1 MLIDE
6 GYNAN
11 PGSMAAAFA
20 LLGNWQGDGRKIA
33 VLGELRELGEA
44 ASAYH
49 AALAPVIVANG
60 IDRVHVTG
68 DLYDE
73 FCHALSSETRGH
85 RPDAP
90 EDLKELLAKEL
101 REGDVL

>member
-11 PGSMAAAFA
+11 PVSMAAAFA
-20 LLGNWQGDGRKIA
+20 LLGNWQGAGRKIA
-33 VLGELRELGEA
+33 VLGEMRELGEA

-49 AALAPVIVANG
+49 AALAPLIVANG

-73 FCHALSSETRGH
+73 FWHALSSETRGH
-85 RPDAP
+85 RTDAP
-90 EDLKELLAKEL
+90 EDLKELLVKEKIG
-101 REGDVL
+101 RAHV